1 MTEKTETDQAETAAE
16 TETETSRGR
25 GRPSIAE
32 LNAREA
38 ELARREAELAA
49 AEENV
54 RLLTL
59 AAMDRGLS
67 IDPPPADLLEPAKPQ
82 GTHTAN
88 VAGRSGN
95 LRSGGARSDDITVPV
110 RVQRRYRGGEMP
122 NEFHIPPE
130 QIPPGTSYQWNNH
143 TVFGQENPSYSAYM
157 QMQGWQPVHS
167 SRHPHLCPVGY
178 EGPIIV
184 KGQILME
191 RPQELTNEALQ
202 EELDKARGEVSAK
215 EEQLYGTPPGTLP
228 RARANGSNEFIAID
242 KEIVQGTPTKANY
255 QYEPGGV
262 IE

>member
-1 MTEKTETDQAETAAE
+1 MTTTPETPAPDAPVDTDAETN
-16 TETETSRGR
+16 RPR

-38 ELARREAELAA
+38 ELNRREAELAA
-49 AEENV
+49 AEENL
-54 RLLTL
+54 RLVQQT
-59 AAMDRGLS
+59 AQQRGLS
-67 IDPPPADLLEPAKPQ
+67 IDPPPADLAQ
-82 GTHTAN
+82 TAAF
-88 VAGRSGN
+88 AGRTGT
-95 LRSGGARSDDITVPV
+95 LRSGGARTDDITVPV
-110 RVQRRYRGGEMP
+110 RAQRRYRGGEMP

-157 QMQGWQPVHS
+157 GMQGWEPVHS
-167 SRHPHLCPVGY
+167 SRHPHLVPVGY

-191 RPQELTNEALQ
+191 RPQYMTNEALQ
-202 EELDKARGEVSAK
+202 EELDKARGEVQAK
-215 EEQLYGTPPGTLP
+215 EEQLYGAPPGTMP
-228 RARANGSNEFIAID
+228 RARANGSNEFITID
-242 KEIVQGTPTKANY
+242 KEIVQGTPAKPNY